1 MSRELY
7 LECAS
12 GISGDMF
19 TAAMLDLGADQEVL
33 RKALDSLNLPG
44 YQVKISRVSKSGL
57 DACDFSVL
65 LDAEHENHDHD
76 MEYLHG
82 RDEEPHTH
90 ESGCKMSR
98 SHEHSCIN
106 GGEHNHSHMHEDEH
120 NHSHIHIEEHGHEHS
135 HANGHSHQHSHEH
148 RGLADVMVIIK
159 NAEITEGARK
169 TAVRIFEILAEAESK
184 AHGVSIDQVHFHEV
198 GAVDSIVDIV
208 AAAVCLDNLD
218 IEEVVVPVL
227 NEGTGFVRCQH
238 GMIPVPVPAVLAI
251 VQKHELTLHINH
263 MEGEFV
269 TPTGAAIVAA
279 IRTKD
284 KLPEKF
290 TILKTGMGAG
300 KRTYE
305 RPSLLRVMLIQE
317 TETDKDWMYK
327 LESNIDD
334 CSGEAL
340 AYVMQRLLEEG
351 ARDAYFTPIYMKKN
365 RPAQQ
370 LNVICAEADIE
381 KLEEII
387 FMETTTIG
395 IRRVKMK
402 RTLLKREQKEVTT
415 SLGKASVKICT
426 LPSGKR
432 IYPEY
437 DSVAA
442 LSREKGMS
450 WQEVY
455 RLIVRE
461 CDGNV

>member
-19 TAAMLDLGADQEVL
+19 TAALLDLGADQDVL
-33 RKALDSLNLPG
+33 RKALDSLRLPG
-44 YQVKISRVSKSGL
+44 YRVEISRVTKSGL
-57 DACDFSVL
+57 AACDFSVH

-82 RDEEPHTH
+82 ADAGNHVH
-90 ESGCKMSR
+90 GA
-98 SHEHSCIN
+98 EHSYV
-106 GGEHNHSHMHEDEH
+106 HH
-120 NHSHIHIEEHGHEHS
+120 
-135 HANGHSHQHSHEH
+135 HSHQHTHEH
-148 RGLADVMVIIK
+148 RGLADIMAVIK
-159 NAEITEGARK
+159 QADLSDYARN
-169 TAVRIFEILAEAESK
+169 TAVRIFKILAEAEAK

-218 IEEVVVPVL
+218 IKEVIVPIL

-238 GMIPVPVPAVLAI
+238 GMIPVPVPAVAAI
-251 VQKHELTLHINH
+251 AEKYALPLRIHN

-269 TPTGAAIVAA
+269 TPTGAAIAA
-279 IRTKD
+279 AVRTKD
-284 KLPEKF
+284 RLPEKF
-290 TILKTGMGAG
+290 TILKTGLGAG

-305 RPSLLRVMLIQE
+305 RPSLLRAMLIQAE
-317 TETDKDWMYK
+317 QDQTDCICK

-334 CSGEAL
+334 CTGEAL
-340 AYVMQRLLEEG
+340 SYVMQRLLEAG
-351 ARDAYFTPIYMKKN
+351 AKDVYFTPIYMKKN
-365 RPAQQ
+365 RPAYQI
-370 LNVICAEADIE
+370 NVICAEEDIT
-381 KLEEII
+381 KLEEVM

-395 IRRVKMK
+395 IRRMKME
-402 RTLLKREQKEVTT
+402 RSILKREQKEVVT
-415 SLGKASVKICT
+415 SLGRATVKICA

-432 IYPEY
+432 IYPEH
-437 DSVAA
+437 DSVAE
-442 LSREKGMS
+442 LSRKSGLS

-461 CDGNV
+461 CDGDV

>member
-33 RKALDSLNLPG
+33 RKALNSLRLPG
-44 YQVKISRVSKSGL
+44 YRVEISRVMKRGL
-57 DACDFSVL
+57 AACDFSVH

-76 MEYLHG
+76 MNYLHG
-82 RDEEPHTH
+82 KDA
-90 ESGCKMSR
+90 G
-98 SHEHSCIN
+98 
-106 GGEHNHSHMHEDEH
+106 NHV
-120 NHSHIHIEEHGHEHS
+120 HGTEHS
-135 HANGHSHQHSHEH
+135 HVQHHSHQHIHEH
-148 RGLADVMVIIK
+148 RGLADIMAVIEQ
-159 NAEITEGARK
+159 ADLSDYARN
-169 TAVRIFEILAEAESK
+169 TAVRIFEILAEAEAK

-218 IEEVVVPVL
+218 IKEVIVPVL

-238 GMIPVPVPAVLAI
+238 GMIPVPVPAVAAI
-251 VQKHELTLHINH
+251 AEKYALTLRIHD

-269 TPTGAAIVAA
+269 TPTGAAIAA
-279 IRTKD
+279 AVRTKD
-284 KLPEKF
+284 RLPEKF
-290 TILKTGMGAG
+290 TILKTGLGAG

-305 RPSLLRVMLIQE
+305 RPSLLRAMLIQAE
-317 TETDKDWMYK
+317 QDHKDCIYK

-334 CSGEAL
+334 CTGEAL
-340 AYVMQRLLEEG
+340 SFVMQRLLELG
-351 ARDAYFTPIYMKKN
+351 AKDVYFTPIYMKKN
-365 RPAQQ
+365 RPAYQI
-370 LNVICAEADIE
+370 NVICAEEDIT
-381 KLEEII
+381 KLEEIM

-395 IRRVKMK
+395 IRRIKME
-402 RTLLKREQKEVTT
+402 RSILKREQKEVVT
-415 SLGKASVKICT
+415 SLGRAAVKICE

-432 IYPEY
+432 IYPEH

-442 LSREKGMS
+442 LSRKSGLS
-450 WQEVY
+450 WHDVY

-461 CDGNV
+461 CDGDV

>member
-19 TAAMLDLGADQEVL
+19 TAALLDLGADQDVL
-33 RKALDSLNLPG
+33 RKALDSLRLPG
-44 YQVKISRVSKSGL
+44 YRVEISRVTKSGL
-57 DACDFSVL
+57 AACDFSVH

-82 RDEEPHTH
+82 ADAGNHVH
-90 ESGCKMSR
+90 GA
-98 SHEHSCIN
+98 EHSYV
-106 GGEHNHSHMHEDEH
+106 HH
-120 NHSHIHIEEHGHEHS
+120 
-135 HANGHSHQHSHEH
+135 HSHQHTHEH
-148 RGLADVMVIIK
+148 RGLADIMAVIK
-159 NAEITEGARK
+159 QADLSDYARN
-169 TAVRIFEILAEAESK
+169 TAVRIFKILAEAEAK

-218 IEEVVVPVL
+218 IKEVIVPIL

-238 GMIPVPVPAVLAI
+238 GMIPVPVPAVAAI
-251 VQKHELTLHINH
+251 AEKYALTLRIHN

-269 TPTGAAIVAA
+269 TPTGAAIAA
-279 IRTKD
+279 AVRTKD
-284 KLPEKF
+284 RLPEKF
-290 TILKTGMGAG
+290 TILKTGLGAG

-305 RPSLLRVMLIQE
+305 RPSLLRAMLIQAE
-317 TETDKDWMYK
+317 QDQTDCICK

-334 CSGEAL
+334 CTGEAL
-340 AYVMQRLLEEG
+340 SYVMQRLLEAG
-351 ARDAYFTPIYMKKN
+351 AKDVYFTPIYMKKN
-365 RPAQQ
+365 RPAYQI
-370 LNVICAEADIE
+370 NVICAEEDIT
-381 KLEEII
+381 KLEEVM

-395 IRRVKMK
+395 IRRMKME
-402 RTLLKREQKEVTT
+402 RSILKREQKEVVT
-415 SLGKASVKICT
+415 SLGRATVKICA

-432 IYPEY
+432 IYPEH
-437 DSVAA
+437 DSVAE
-442 LSREKGMS
+442 LSRKSGLS

-461 CDGNV
+461 CDGDV

>member
-19 TAAMLDLGADQEVL
+19 TAALLDLGADQDVL
-33 RKALDSLNLPG
+33 RKALDSLRLPG
-44 YQVKISRVSKSGL
+44 YRVEISRVTKSGL
-57 DACDFSVL
+57 AACDFSVH

-82 RDEEPHTH
+82 ADAGNHVH
-90 ESGCKMSR
+90 GA
-98 SHEHSCIN
+98 EHSYV
-106 GGEHNHSHMHEDEH
+106 HH
-120 NHSHIHIEEHGHEHS
+120 
-135 HANGHSHQHSHEH
+135 HSHQHTHEH
-148 RGLADVMVIIK
+148 RGLADIMAVIK
-159 NAEITEGARK
+159 QADLSDYARN
-169 TAVRIFEILAEAESK
+169 TAVRIFEILAEAEAK

-218 IEEVVVPVL
+218 IKEVIVPIL

-238 GMIPVPVPAVLAI
+238 GMIPVPVPAVAAI
-251 VQKHELTLHINH
+251 AEKYALTLRIHN

-269 TPTGAAIVAA
+269 TPTGAAIAA
-279 IRTKD
+279 AVRTKD
-284 KLPEKF
+284 RLPEKF
-290 TILKTGMGAG
+290 TILKTGLGAG

-305 RPSLLRVMLIQE
+305 RPSLLRAMLIQAE
-317 TETDKDWMYK
+317 QDQTDCICK

-334 CSGEAL
+334 CTGEAL
-340 AYVMQRLLEEG
+340 SYVMQRLLEAG
-351 ARDAYFTPIYMKKN
+351 AKDVYFTPIYMKKN
-365 RPAQQ
+365 RPAYQI
-370 LNVICAEADIE
+370 NVICAEEDIT
-381 KLEEII
+381 KLEEVM

-395 IRRVKMK
+395 IRRMKME
-402 RTLLKREQKEVTT
+402 RSILKREQKEVVT
-415 SLGKASVKICT
+415 SLGRAAVKICA

-432 IYPEY
+432 IYPEH
-437 DSVAA
+437 DSVAE
-442 LSREKGMS
+442 LSRKSGLS

-461 CDGNV
+461 CDGDV

>member
-19 TAAMLDLGADQEVL
+19 TAALLDLGADQDVL
-33 RKALDSLNLPG
+33 RKALDSLRLPG
-44 YQVKISRVSKSGL
+44 YRVEISRVTKSGL
-57 DACDFSVL
+57 AACDFSVH

-82 RDEEPHTH
+82 ADAGNHVH
-90 ESGCKMSR
+90 GA
-98 SHEHSCIN
+98 EHSYV
-106 GGEHNHSHMHEDEH
+106 HH
-120 NHSHIHIEEHGHEHS
+120 
-135 HANGHSHQHSHEH
+135 HSHQHTHEH
-148 RGLADVMVIIK
+148 RGLADIMAVIK
-159 NAEITEGARK
+159 QADLSDYARN
-169 TAVRIFEILAEAESK
+169 TAVRIFKILAEAEAK

-218 IEEVVVPVL
+218 IKEVIVPVL

-238 GMIPVPVPAVLAI
+238 GMIPVPVPAVAAI
-251 VQKHELTLHINH
+251 AEKYALTLRIHN

-269 TPTGAAIVAA
+269 TPTGAAIAA
-279 IRTKD
+279 AVRTKD
-284 KLPEKF
+284 RLPEKF
-290 TILKTGMGAG
+290 TILKTGLGAG

-305 RPSLLRVMLIQE
+305 RPSLLRAMLIQAE
-317 TETDKDWMYK
+317 QDQTDCICK

-334 CSGEAL
+334 CTGEAL
-340 AYVMQRLLEEG
+340 SYVMQRLLEAG
-351 ARDAYFTPIYMKKN
+351 AKDVYFTPIYMKKN
-365 RPAQQ
+365 RPAYQI
-370 LNVICAEADIE
+370 NVICAEEDIT
-381 KLEEII
+381 KLEEVM

-395 IRRVKMK
+395 IRRMKME
-402 RTLLKREQKEVTT
+402 RSILKREQKEVVT
-415 SLGKASVKICT
+415 SLGRATVKICA

-432 IYPEY
+432 IYPEH
-437 DSVAA
+437 DSVAE
-442 LSREKGMS
+442 LSRKSGLS

-461 CDGNV
+461 CDGDV

>member
-19 TAAMLDLGADQEVL
+19 TAALLDLGADQDVL
-33 RKALDSLNLPG
+33 RKALDSLRLPG
-44 YQVKISRVSKSGL
+44 YRVEISRVTKSGL
-57 DACDFSVL
+57 AACDFSVH

-82 RDEEPHTH
+82 ADAGNHVH
-90 ESGCKMSR
+90 GA
-98 SHEHSCIN
+98 EHSYV
-106 GGEHNHSHMHEDEH
+106 HH
-120 NHSHIHIEEHGHEHS
+120 
-135 HANGHSHQHSHEH
+135 HSHQHTHEH
-148 RGLADVMVIIK
+148 RGLADIMAVIK
-159 NAEITEGARK
+159 QADLSDYARN
-169 TAVRIFEILAEAESK
+169 TAVRIFKILAEAEAK

-218 IEEVVVPVL
+218 IKEVIVPIL

-238 GMIPVPVPAVLAI
+238 GMIPVPVPAVAAI
-251 VQKHELTLHINH
+251 AEKYALTLRIHN

-269 TPTGAAIVAA
+269 TP
-279 IRTKD
+279 KD
-284 KLPEKF
+284 RLPEKF
-290 TILKTGMGAG
+290 TILKTGLGAG

-305 RPSLLRVMLIQE
+305 RPSLLRAMLIQAE
-317 TETDKDWMYK
+317 QDQTDCICK

-334 CSGEAL
+334 CTGEAL
-340 AYVMQRLLEEG
+340 SYVMQRLLEAG
-351 ARDAYFTPIYMKKN
+351 AKDVYFTPIYMKKN
-365 RPAQQ
+365 RPAYQI
-370 LNVICAEADIE
+370 NVICAEEDIT
-381 KLEEII
+381 KLEEVM

-395 IRRVKMK
+395 IRRMKME
-402 RTLLKREQKEVTT
+402 RSILKREQKEVVT
-415 SLGKASVKICT
+415 SLGRATVKICA

-432 IYPEY
+432 IYPEH
-437 DSVAA
+437 DSVAE
-442 LSREKGMS
+442 LSRKSGLS

-461 CDGNV
+461 CDGDV

>member
-19 TAAMLDLGADQEVL
+19 TAALLDLGADQDVL
-33 RKALDSLNLPG
+33 RKALDSLRLPG
-44 YQVKISRVSKSGL
+44 YRVEISRVTKSGL
-57 DACDFSVL
+57 AACDFSVH

-82 RDEEPHTH
+82 ADAGNHVH
-90 ESGCKMSR
+90 GA
-98 SHEHSCIN
+98 EHSYV
-106 GGEHNHSHMHEDEH
+106 HH
-120 NHSHIHIEEHGHEHS
+120 
-135 HANGHSHQHSHEH
+135 HSHQHTHEH
-148 RGLADVMVIIK
+148 RGLADIMAVIK
-159 NAEITEGARK
+159 QADLSDYARN
-169 TAVRIFEILAEAESK
+169 TAVRIFKILAEAEAK

-218 IEEVVVPVL
+218 IKEVIVPIL

-238 GMIPVPVPAVLAI
+238 GMIPVPVPAVAAI
-251 VQKHELTLHINH
+251 AEKYALTLRIHN

-269 TPTGAAIVAA
+269 TPTGAAIAA
-279 IRTKD
+279 AVRTKD
-284 KLPEKF
+284 RLPEKF
-290 TILKTGMGAG
+290 TILKTGLGAG

-305 RPSLLRVMLIQE
+305 RPSLLRAMLIQAE
-317 TETDKDWMYK
+317 QDQTDCICK

-334 CSGEAL
+334 CTGEAL
-340 AYVMQRLLEEG
+340 SYVMQRLMEAG
-351 ARDAYFTPIYMKKN
+351 AKDVYFTPIYMKKN
-365 RPAQQ
+365 RPAYQI
-370 LNVICAEADIE
+370 NVICAEEDIT
-381 KLEEII
+381 KLEEVM

-395 IRRVKMK
+395 IRRMKME
-402 RTLLKREQKEVTT
+402 RSILKREQKEVVT
-415 SLGKASVKICT
+415 SLGRATVKICA

-432 IYPEY
+432 IYPEH
-437 DSVAA
+437 DSVAE
-442 LSREKGMS
+442 LSRKSGLS

-461 CDGNV
+461 CDGDV